1 MYARKRPVCSSSMS
15 DCSTNRGAN
24 GQASAEVAIGCEKRG
39 HGKVRHGGARLR
51 VPRTGHSCLRGPHW
65 QIRRKPSAE
74 CKRAGS
80 VQGRRGEARVMCVCG
95 CDSAYRER
103 ITSCRPSQV
112 KVGSAKLSPSPSI
125 WKVLSGPAECS
136 GCRLTQ
142 KDFAFSSTSPLYMS
156 TTFTLYPCSSTCTR
170 PKTVHG
176 CTLMRYD
183 QCDDPLES
191 FQDSLLCTPAH
202 APSRSSAG
210 GGGGRTAEH
219 SVRASQGSAKVCCL
233 HSAALRIAARL
244 PAQRGGRKHAKTA
257 ANITAIIEK
266 SRSHGA
272 QKNVCHVASCLRHR
286 LPRALPAP
294 RPPFPPPRQAGSTAR
309 S

>member
-1 MYARKRPVCSSSMS
+1 MS

-39 HGKVRHGGARLR
+39 HGKVRHGGARVR

-74 CKRAGS
+74 CKGAGS

-95 CDSAYRER
+95 CREDSAYRER

-191 FQDSLLCTPAH
+191 FQDSLLFTPAH

-244 PAQRGGRKHAKTA
+244 PAKRGGRKRE
-257 ANITAIIEK
+257 N
-266 SRSHGA
+266 SRRIS
-272 QKNVCHVASCLRHR
+272 
-286 LPRALPAP
+286 
-294 RPPFPPPRQAGSTAR
+294 
-309 S
+309 